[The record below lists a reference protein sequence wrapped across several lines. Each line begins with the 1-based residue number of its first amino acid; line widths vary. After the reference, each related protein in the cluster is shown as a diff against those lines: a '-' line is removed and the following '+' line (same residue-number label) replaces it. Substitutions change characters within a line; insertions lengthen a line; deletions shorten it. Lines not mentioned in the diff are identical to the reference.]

1 MQVFKL
7 FFKIAK
13 KRVLSA
19 AIYLGIFTVLLVF
32 MSMNA
37 IDTNEKN
44 FTVSSIRMTVIDR
57 DNSQTS
63 KAMKQYL
70 SNYHEIVDLK
80 TDNKDILQDNLY
92 YQTIDYVLF
101 IEKDFEKKLIAGNT
115 SDLISHSKLFDS
127 TSSYFA
133 GQQINEYI
141 NTLTLYINGGFSIN
155 DALKKTEAS
164 LSDTNYTNMID
175 YEAKPD
181 NDASSQIIF
190 YYFQYVSY
198 IMLSILI
205 VGMTP
210 ILMILRKKEIASRIN
225 CSSLTLHSKNK
236 QITLGCIV
244 YSFILWLILM
254 IIGGVFGGFNNLFAT
269 KGLLC
274 MLNSFIF
281 LLICISI
288 TLLISIFTTSDNVL
302 NMIANCI
309 GLGMSFL
316 SGIFVPQWFL
326 GDTVLSIA
334 RFLPAYWY
342 IKTNNMLSGF
352 SGDKISYP
360 NYWTYIGIEFIFFI
374 AIFSIYLLASKQRKI
389 KE

>member
-44 FTVSSIRMTVIDR
+44 FTVSSIRMTVIDQ

-92 YQTIDYVLF
+92 YQTIYYVLF

-281 LLICISI
+281 
-288 TLLISIFTTSDNVL
+288 TTSDNVL

>member
-1 MQVFKL
+1 ML
-7 FFKIAK
+7 F
-13 KRVLSA
+13 RS
-19 AIYLGIFTVLLVF
+19 
-32 MSMNA
+32 
-37 IDTNEKN
+37 
-44 FTVSSIRMTVIDR
+44 
-57 DNSQTS
+57 
-63 KAMKQYL
+63 
-70 SNYHEIVDLK
+70 
-80 TDNKDILQDNLY
+80 
-92 YQTIDYVLF
+92 
-101 IEKDFEKKLIAGNT
+101 
-115 SDLISHSKLFDS
+115 
-127 TSSYFA
+127 
-133 GQQINEYI
+133 
-141 NTLTLYINGGFSIN
+141 
-155 DALKKTEAS
+155 
-164 LSDTNYTNMID
+164 
-175 YEAKPD
+175 
-181 NDASSQIIF
+181 
-190 YYFQYVSY
+190 
-198 IMLSILI
+198 
-205 VGMTP
+205 
-210 ILMILRKKEIASRIN
+210 ILRKKEIASRIN

-352 SGDKISYP
+352 SGDNMSYP
-360 NYWTYIGIEFIFFI
+360 NYWTYIGIELIFFL

>member
-44 FTVSSIRMTVIDR
+44 FTVSSIRMTIIDR

-70 SNYHEIVDLK
+70 SDYHEIVDLK
-80 TDNKDILQDNLY
+80 TDDKDILQDNLY

-101 IEKDFEKKLIAGNT
+101 IEKDFEKKLIEGNT
-115 SDLISHSKLFDS
+115 SNLISHSKLFDS

-244 YSFILWLILM
+244 YSFMLWLILM

-352 SGDKISYP
+352 SGDKMSYP
-360 NYWTYIGIEFIFFI
+360 NYWTYIGIELIFFL